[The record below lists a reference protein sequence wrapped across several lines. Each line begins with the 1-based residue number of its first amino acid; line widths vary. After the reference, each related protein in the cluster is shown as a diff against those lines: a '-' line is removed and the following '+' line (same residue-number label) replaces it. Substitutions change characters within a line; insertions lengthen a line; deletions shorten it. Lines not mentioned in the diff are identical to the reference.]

1 MDPALQELCTQ
12 TVRFYAQTGVNEY
25 GFQSWSNVAVPVLC
39 HVQSRSQLYASSTG
53 EHKVQTGRLWLA
65 VICPWLTDRYL
76 MEVPDLSM
84 ASGFR
89 QVEILAVTVE
99 YNEVEADHQVVHFGE
114 RGDRGREMN
123 E

>member
-1 MDPALQELCTQ
+1 
-12 TVRFYAQTGVNEY
+12 
-25 GFQSWSNVAVPVLC
+25 
-39 HVQSRSQLYASSTG
+39 
-53 EHKVQTGRLWLA
+53 
-65 VICPWLTDRYL
+65 
-76 MEVPDLSM
+76 M